1 METFIAQMLNQFES
15 GKLSRRQL
23 INTLTLAA
31 TTIGA
36 GSAAIL
42 GQAPAGGRP
51 TPTKTAAQNEKTA
64 ELLAAMKESPV
75 KALQMAHVRYTVKD
89 YKATRDFYQEV
100 MGMIPVPGS
109 DTGESVKMAFFAKG
123 ETPKAHPKGTPS
135 AFLLIRNGWTP
146 PPPAP
151 APPAGAAAAGGG
163 GQTRDR
169 LSIDHV
175 AFTVEFAKPLANGK
189 VEWEVGGGKRDPKTC
204 KVNKEDALEVVRE
217 LLTKRGLN
225 PSQDHDTSFH
235 VNDINGYNLQISG
248 IGMDGYT
255 P

>member
-15 GKLSRRQL
+15 GKMNRRQL
-23 INTLTLAA
+23 VSTLALAA
-31 TTIGA
+31 TTLGA
-36 GSAAIL
+36 GSATVL
-42 GQAPAGGRP
+42 GQGGRGAA
-51 TPTKTAAQNEKTA
+51 KTAAQNEKTA
-64 ELLAAMKESPV
+64 ELRAAMKESPV

-89 YKATRDFYQEV
+89 YKETRDFYQEV

-109 DTGESVKMAFFAKG
+109 DTGDSVKMAFFAKG
-123 ETPKAHPKGTPS
+123 ETPKGHPKGTPS
-135 AFLLIRNGWTP
+135 AFLLIRNGWQAP
-146 PPPAP
+146 PPSAAP
-151 APPAGAAAAGGG
+151 AGGGG

-169 LSIDHV
+169 LLIDHV
-175 AFTVEFAKPLANGK
+175 AFTVEFVKPLANGK
-189 VEWEVGGGKRDPKTC
+189 VEWEVGTARDPKTC
-204 KVNKEDALEVVRE
+204 QINKAGALEMVRD

-235 VNDINGYNLQISG
+235 VNDINNYNLQISG

>member
-15 GKLSRRQL
+15 GKISRRAL
-23 INTLTLAA
+23 ITTLTMAA
-31 TTIGA
+31 TTVGA
-36 GSAAIL
+36 GSSAIL
-42 GQAPAGGRP
+42 GQGRQPAV
-51 TPTKTAAQNEKTA
+51 KTAAQNNKTG
-64 ELLAAMKESPV
+64 ELVAAMKESPL
-75 KALQMAHVRYTVKD
+75 KAIMMSHVRYTVKD
-89 YKATRDFYQEV
+89 YKATRDFYAEV
-100 MGMIPVPGS
+100 MGMLPVPGS
-109 DTGESVKMAFFAKG
+109 DTGDSVKMAFFPKN

-135 AFLLIRNGWTP
+135 AFLLIRNGWQAP
-146 PPPAP
+146 PPSAT
-151 APPAGAAAAGGG
+151 PAGGGG

-204 KVNKEDALEVVRE
+204 QINKADALEVVRD